1 MSPMLRRLAFAGAW
15 VGATALAVL
24 IAAAAVASVRT
35 GVTDQP
41 RAAEP
46 FTRTQVTVAAAT
58 TSTTVSGAT
67 TTTQPGGSTSTTTA
81 TTTTTPPGETTTT
94 PPGETT
100 TTQPGGSTLTTTT
113 STTVP
118 GATTTTTEAPPTTTT
133 STIPP
138 SETLTY
144 SGTPGQVTIR
154 SAEPDVW
161 FVAAAANFPFMAE
174 VKDTGPN
181 EVSVEFESEDEE
193 WRFQAKW
200 EDGELEVK
208 FEKKG
213 EG

>member
-67 TTTQPGGSTSTTTA
+67 TTTQPGGSTSTTSA
-81 TTTTTPPGETTTT
+81 TTTTT

-100 TTQPGGSTLTTTT
+100 TTQPGGSTSTTTT

-133 STIPP
+133 TIPP